1 MEGRLWRTRLRVGNG
16 AVMSDQSLRPPI
28 FGIERYMMRCA
39 EIMFPL
45 HISTSSNDK
54 PSWSFSSGSSGRV
67 GADSSFLSLITLVQ
81 CETMFPSV
89 FVDDV

>member
-16 AVMSDQSLRPPI
+16 AVMSDQPLRPPI
-28 FGIERYMMRCA
+28 FGIERYMMRRA
-39 EIMFPL
+39 EILSPL
-45 HISTSSNDK
+45 HMSTSSNYK
-54 PSWSFSSGSSGRV
+54 PSWSSSSGSSGRA
-67 GADSSFLSLITLVQ
+67 GADSSFLSWIPLVQ